1 MNRPLL
7 GVVGKMPEV
16 NIKPPELGA
25 KKLLE
30 RVRQSKSFYLW
41 GVQNPKVSPTEA
53 AIAVADSWHR
63 IMSDPRTKQ
72 KWVENRKAAGD
83 ETWLAGILGKGADR
97 LIPGVEFGIGKYLEF
112 AKEFYPYMA
121 AKIAEIKKM
130 PKVTIEDRIN
140 RAAAMIRHNYN
151 FKRSKRAYNLKDLE
165 DLRKQVEAFQLPGG

>member
-1 MNRPLL
+1 MKTALL
-7 GVVGKMPEV
+7 EVVGKMPEV
-16 NIKPPELGA
+16 TIKPPELGA
-25 KKLLE
+25 KKLLD
-30 RVRQSKSFYLW
+30 RVRQSKGYYLW

-63 IMSDPRTKQ
+63 IMSDPRTKE

-97 LIPGVEFGIGKYLEF
+97 FIPGVEFGIGKYLEF
-112 AKEFYPYMA
+112 ASEFYPYMA
-121 AKIAEIKKM
+121 AKIAEIKQM

-151 FKRSKRAYNLKDLE
+151 FKRKKRAYTLTELQNLRSK
-165 DLRKQVEAFQLPGG
+165 VESVSLPGT